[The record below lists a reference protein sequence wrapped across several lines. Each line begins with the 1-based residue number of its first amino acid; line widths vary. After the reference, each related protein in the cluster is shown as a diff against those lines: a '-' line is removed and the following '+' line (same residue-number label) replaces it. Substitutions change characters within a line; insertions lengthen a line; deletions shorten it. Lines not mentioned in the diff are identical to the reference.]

1 MLDLKKNSA
10 ELLENFPSTES
21 NFKVNE
27 LKDFQNRFISIAND
41 VKMPAE
47 MFIEKIPELGFKY
60 STVIGDIIAKL
71 IGVNQENYIFI
82 DDYIQYMQL
91 SKENNKIQKCN
102 KLLSF
107 FSLFQQSITEKS
119 FIVSAKKLRKCY
131 NRTLTYNIRLLDQDI
146 KQIFIEIDTKQD
158 NAIDCDELLNA
169 YNLENKIIKWADFFL
184 FNAFS
189 FGSFNKGSEN
199 SVENQ
204 LEFYLEISWLF
215 SANLPCNGLLELSP
229 EEMLRKMQPP
239 AGNKNEIKIP
249 TKTQLDLKQ
258 LDNDIEIAD
267 TDLIKPIEKILKI
280 MDSVKIQQN
289 SPNPIQYSSRNSFQN
304 SSTILQFFHNSDQLL
319 FIFLGIQRFN
329 QISPSPSALTK
340 VNLSLPLSPSLNQ
353 NPHKLIIHYPHICS
367 QIREKDSITS
377 SSYINSFAINPL
389 IEKLIHPNFSS
400 ELWILSSGKSKS
412 FFYITEDKKYLL
424 KTVRDSEFKFL
435 LNILPEYS
443 SYLCSNPDSLIS
455 KIYGIYTIKQ
465 YKGKKTIYEHF
476 IIMNYVFSDI
486 FDMNTIID
494 LKGSKSGRNARNN
507 EWKTTYLWDNDFEQA
522 GIEIKLKEN
531 DKEELINRIT
541 KDTQFL
547 KSIQAID
554 YSVLIGFHEFNE
566 SMNTSI
572 KSINHCYL
580 SIDMKYIYYFG
591 IIDILS
597 VYNIQRKL
605 ENFFK
610 TRFISNE
617 VSCIPPD
624 EYSNRL
630 ASHIKNI
637 LYN

>member
-1 MLDLKKNSA
+1 
-10 ELLENFPSTES
+10 
-21 NFKVNE
+21 
-27 LKDFQNRFISIAND
+27 
-41 VKMPAE
+41 
-47 MFIEKIPELGFKY
+47 
-60 STVIGDIIAKL
+60 
-71 IGVNQENYIFI
+71 
-82 DDYIQYMQL
+82 
-91 SKENNKIQKCN
+91 
-102 KLLSF
+102 
-107 FSLFQQSITEKS
+107 
-119 FIVSAKKLRKCY
+119 
-131 NRTLTYNIRLLDQDI
+131 
-146 KQIFIEIDTKQD
+146 
-158 NAIDCDELLNA
+158 
-169 YNLENKIIKWADFFL
+169 
-184 FNAFS
+184 
-189 FGSFNKGSEN
+189 
-199 SVENQ
+199 
-204 LEFYLEISWLF
+204 
-215 SANLPCNGLLELSP
+215 
-229 EEMLRKMQPP
+229 
-239 AGNKNEIKIP
+239 
-249 TKTQLDLKQ
+249 
-258 LDNDIEIAD
+258 
-267 TDLIKPIEKILKI
+267 